1 MRKWLIDVSIF
12 SVHPF
17 LMVVRAVP
25 KTIVNLFSIHNEW
38 PESQVIFTL
47 YNNLLLVGSNIT

>member
-25 KTIVNLFSIHNEW
+25 KTIVNLFSIHNELAR
-38 PESQVIFTL
+38 IT
-47 YNNLLLVGSNIT
+47 SNIYTL